1 MLMIVMSASMMIMML
16 FLHNILKATATIS
29 LDGDVYNDD
38 DGGAGDSVHVQ
49 SKNKILKGPASIP
62 LGGHILLLEID
73 KN

>member
-38 DGGAGDSVHVQ
+38 DGGGGDSVHVQ
-49 SKNKILKGPASIP
+49 SKILKGPASIP